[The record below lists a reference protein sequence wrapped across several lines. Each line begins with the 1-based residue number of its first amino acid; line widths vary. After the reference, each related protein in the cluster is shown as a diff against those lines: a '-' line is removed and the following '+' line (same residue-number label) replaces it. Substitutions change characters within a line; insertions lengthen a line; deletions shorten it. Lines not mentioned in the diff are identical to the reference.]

1 MPTDVMRRGGKYPVR
16 LSLNIPES
24 TSRLLDRWEL
34 RTGRSRGE
42 LARAALELGLPLLTV
57 GLAGSAGVRGAPGG
71 PPAAAAPPADGGG
84 GRGPDPA
91 V

>member
-1 MPTDVMRRGGKYPVR
+1 MPTDVMRRGGQYPVR

-34 RTGRSRGE
+34 RTGRSRGQ
-42 LARAALELGLPLLTV
+42 LAREALELGLPLLTA
-57 GLAGSAGVRGAPGG
+57 GLRTPPGAGRARGG
-71 PPAAAAPPADGGG
+71 PPGAAAPSADGRG
-84 GRGPDPA
+84 GRGPDRA